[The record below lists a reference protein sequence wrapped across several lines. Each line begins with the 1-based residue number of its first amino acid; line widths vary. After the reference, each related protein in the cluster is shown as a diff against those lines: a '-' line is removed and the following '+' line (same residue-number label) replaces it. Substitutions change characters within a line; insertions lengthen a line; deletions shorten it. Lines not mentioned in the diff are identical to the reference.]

1 MKNELLNNEYLTDLT
16 KIKETIR
23 LNQNKA
29 MVVVNSMMILTYY
42 EIGTIINERKSWGN
56 KYIQRL
62 SEDLKEYGKG
72 YSYRNLKY
80 MRQFASVFSKDEIG
94 QQVVA
99 QIPWGSILQII
110 SHSKSKEEMLWYINE
125 TYNNSW
131 SRSMLINQFELK
143 AYERNLIKPI
153 VSPRI
158 KESDNELVNKLYK
171 DTYAFDF
178 IDRNNI
184 FKETQ
189 LRDSMIDN
197 IIKLLNEF
205 GKGFSLV
212 GKEYKLVTP
221 GNKEYRIDLLMYHT
235 KIHCYIVIELKIGEF
250 KPEYIGQLQF
260 YVNAVDDLEKDKLDN
275 ETIGLLLC
283 KDADSYVTQTTI
295 KSSNSLIGVSKYKFL
310 DELPEYLNKRL
321 NNEE

>member
-1 MKNELLNNEYLTDLT
+1 MKNQYEDKNYLTDLT

-42 EIGTIINERKSWGN
+42 EIGCIINKRKSWGN

-62 SEDLKEYGKG
+62 SDDLKDYGKG

-80 MRQFASVFSKDEIG
+80 MGQFSSTFSENEIR

-125 TYNNSW
+125 TYKNSW
-131 SRSMLINQFELK
+131 SRSMLINQFALK
-143 AYERNLIKPI
+143 AYERSKIEPI

-158 KESDNELVNKLYK
+158 KESDNELVNTLFK
-171 DTYAFDF
+171 DTYPLEF
-178 IDRNNI
+178 IDRDKVL
-184 FKETQ
+184 KESQ

-197 IIKLLNEF
+197 ILKLLNEF

-212 GKEYKLVTP
+212 GKEYKLVIP
-221 GNKEYRIDLLMYHT
+221 GNKEYRIDILMYHT

-260 YVNAVDDLEKDKLDN
+260 YVNAVNDIERQEGDN

-283 KDADSYVTQTTI
+283 KEADSYVTQTTL
-295 KSSNSLIGVSKYKFL
+295 KSSSNLIGVSKYKFL
-310 DELPEYLNKRL
+310 DELPNYLNKRL

>member
-1 MKNELLNNEYLTDLT
+1 MENQLNDKSYLLDLT

-29 MVVVNSMMILTYY
+29 MVVVNSMMILTYHQ
-42 EIGTIINERKSWGN
+42 IGTIINERKVWGN

-62 SEDLKEYGKG
+62 SKDLEEYGSG
-72 YSYRNLKY
+72 YSYDNLCR
-80 MRQFASVFSKDEIG
+80 MRQFASIFTKNEIME
-94 QQVVA
+94 QVVP
-99 QIPWGSILQII
+99 QIPWGSIIEI
-110 SHSKSKEEMLWYINE
+110 MKKSKSKEEMLWYINQ

-131 SRSMLINQFELK
+131 SRSMLINQFSLK

-158 KESDNELVNKLYK
+158 KESDNELVNTLFKESYV
-171 DTYAFDF
+171 FDF

-184 FKETQ
+184 LSEKEMTKS
-189 LRDSMIDN
+189 LIDN
-197 IIKLLNEF
+197 VLKLLKEF
-205 GKGFSLV
+205 GKGFSLID
-212 GKEYKLVTP
+212 KEYKLVTP
-221 GNKEYRIDLLMYHT
+221 TGKEFRIDLLMYHT

-260 YVNAVDDLEKDKLDN
+260 YVNAVNKLEKDEYDN

-283 KDADSYVTQTTI
+283 KEADKFITETTLES
-295 KSSNSLIGVSKYKFL
+295 SSNLIGVSKYKFL
-310 DELPEYLNKRL
+310 DELPEYLNKKL

>member
-1 MKNELLNNEYLTDLT
+1 MESNINDKNYLTDLI

-62 SEDLKEYGKG
+62 SEDLKDYGKG
-72 YSYRNLKY
+72 YSYTNLKY
-80 MRQFASVFSKDEIG
+80 MKQFASIFTKEE
-94 QQVVA
+94 
-99 QIPWGSILQII
+99 I
-110 SHSKSKEEMLWYINE
+110 SHQHGGQLPWRTIIEIMGKSKSKEEMLWYINE

-158 KESDNELVNKLYK
+158 KESDNELVNTLYK

-178 IDRNNI
+178 IDRDKVL
-184 FKETQ
+184 KETQ

-197 IIKLLNEF
+197 VIKLLNEF

-212 GKEYKLVTP
+212 GKEYRLITP
-221 GNKEYRIDLLMYHT
+221 NNKEYRIDLLMYHT

-260 YVNAVDDLEKDKLDN
+260 YVNAVDDIEKGDLDN

-321 NNEE
+321 NNDD

>member
-1 MKNELLNNEYLTDLT
+1 MESNINDKNYLTDLT

-62 SEDLKEYGKG
+62 SEDLKDYGKG
-72 YSYRNLKY
+72 YSFPNLKR
-80 MRQFASVFSKDEIG
+80 MSQLANTFTREEISSQAG
-94 QQVVA
+94 SR
-99 QIPWGSILQII
+99 IPGRTLIEII

-158 KESDNELVNKLYK
+158 KESDNELVNNLFKESYV
-171 DTYAFDF
+171 FDF

-184 FKETQ
+184 
-189 LRDSMIDN
+189 LS
-197 IIKLLNEF
+197 
-205 GKGFSLV
+205 
-212 GKEYKLVTP
+212 
-221 GNKEYRIDLLMYHT
+221 
-235 KIHCYIVIELKIGEF
+235 
-250 KPEYIGQLQF
+250 
-260 YVNAVDDLEKDKLDN
+260 EKRND
-275 ETIGLLLC
+275 
-283 KDADSYVTQTTI
+283 
-295 KSSNSLIGVSKYKFL
+295 
-310 DELPEYLNKRL
+310 
-321 NNEE
+321 

>member
-42 EIGTIINERKSWGN
+42 EIGTIINKRKSWGN

-72 YSYRNLKY
+72 YSFRNLQY
-80 MRQFASVFSKDEIG
+80 MRKFADVFTKDEIM
-94 QQVVA
+94 QQVAA
-99 QIPWGSILQII
+99 QIPWFTLITII
-110 SHSKSKEEMLWYINE
+110 YKSKSKEEMLWYINE

-310 DELPEYLNKRL
+310 DELPEYLNKKL

>member
-1 MKNELLNNEYLTDLT
+1 MENQLNDKSYLLDLT

-62 SEDLKEYGKG
+62 SEDLQNEGKG
-72 YSYRNLKY
+72 FSYDNLKR
-80 MRQFASVFSKDEIG
+80 MSQFASNFTIEDIREQPVP
-94 QQVVA
+94 
-99 QIPWGSILQII
+99 QIPWGTLLVIMKK
-110 SHSKSKEEMLWYINE
+110 SKSKEEMLWYINE

-158 KESDNELVNKLYK
+158 KESDNELVNTLFK
-171 DTYAFDF
+171 DTYPLDF
-178 IDRNNI
+178 IDRDKVL
-184 FKETQ
+184 KETQ

-212 GKEYKLVTP
+212 GKEYRLITP
-221 GNKEYRIDLLMYHT
+221 NNKEFRIDLLMYHT
-235 KIHCYIVIELKIGEF
+235 KIHCYIVIELKVGEF

-260 YVNAVDDLEKDKLDN
+260 YVNAVDDIEKGDLDN
-275 ETIGLLLC
+275 ETIGLVLC

-310 DELPEYLNKRL
+310 DELPEYLNKKL
-321 NNEE
+321 NNKN